1 MSYYLGIDP
10 GKKGALALFDS
21 EEMTVACTDMPDTTA
36 ALHDYVAGLPLIK
49 KCTVEKPFFPQM
61 IGVSNAVKIAQA
73 YGTLIGALAWRDIP
87 FVEVRPN
94 KWKPAMDL
102 STSKAASR
110 EKASQMFPDQSDQ
123 FKRVKDDG
131 RAEAALIAWWGA
143 QK

>member
-1 MSYYLGIDP
+1 VSYYLGIDP

-73 YGTLIGALAWRDIP
+73 YGTLIGALAWRGIP

-102 STSKAASR
+102 ATSKAASR